1 VNQLNYFKK
10 IVGERIYLSPIN
22 IDDYEEYTKWINDL
36 DISINLGNAH
46 QIYSLQKEK
55 EYLKE
60 VSKNNFAIIT
70 EAEDQLI
77 GNCGLMNVDSVHQQ
91 AELGIFIGEKDY
103 WDKGLG
109 AEAVKLLLN
118 YGFNLLN
125 LHNILLKVFSYNER
139 AIKCYKKVGFK
150 EIGRRRESREIA
162 SQKYDEVY
170 MDILSSEFSDG
181 KIKI

>member
-1 VNQLNYFKK
+1 
-10 IVGERIYLSPIN
+10 
-22 IDDYEEYTKWINDL
+22 
-36 DISINLGNAH
+36 
-46 QIYSLQKEK
+46 
-55 EYLKE
+55 
-60 VSKNNFAIIT
+60 
-70 EAEDQLI
+70 
-77 GNCGLMNVDSVHQQ
+77 MNVDSVHQQ

-109 AEAVKLLLN
+109 TEAVKLLLD

-162 SQKYDEVY
+162 SQKYDEIY
-170 MDILSSEFSDG
+170 MDILSSEFTDG